1 MSFTIIRNDIAA
13 VRADA
18 IVNAANH
25 APVIGSGVDA
35 RLHLAAGPLLLEAR
49 KKIGFLSPGEAAVT
63 QAFALPARFVIH
75 AVTPH
80 WENGAKMEAQL
91 LRRAYDRCLELAVQQ
106 DCRSIAFPL
115 LAAGHHGFPRE
126 LALRIAT
133 SAFRDFL
140 EKQELEIILVVFDR
154 ESFQISKARFL
165 EVSACIDDALAE
177 TTAMFETLPESRDR
191 NRNRYPRQA
200 CALPDESAV
209 LSPSVPAFPTISSSP
224 APDLQELLREQDA
237 GFAETLVSLI
247 EKSGKKNSEIYKKA
261 NVDKKLFSKIV
272 NNIHYHP
279 SKPTAVAFAIA
290 LELDLEQT
298 KDLIGRAGF
307 ALTHSSK
314 FDIIIEY
321 FIRNH
326 NYDLFEINE
335 VLFSFDQVLLGV

>member
-1 MSFTIIRNDIAA
+1 MSFTIIRNDLAA

-25 APVIGSGVDA
+25 APAIGSGVDA
-35 RLHLAAGPLLLEAR
+35 RLHLAAGPQLLEAR

-63 QAFALPARFVIH
+63 EAFALPARFVIH

-80 WENGAKMEAQL
+80 WENGFKMEAQL
-91 LRRAYDRCLELAVQQ
+91 LRRAYDRCLQLALQRG
-106 DCRSIAFPL
+106 CRSIAFPL

-133 SAFRDFL
+133 AAFRDFL
-140 EKQELEIILVVFDR
+140 KEQELEIILVVFDR
-154 ESFQISKARFL
+154 ESFQISQARFSA
-165 EVSACIDDALAE
+165 VSACIDDAMAD
-177 TTAMFETLPESRDR
+177 TTAMFETLPEPLERSRSLYTCR
-191 NRNRYPRQA
+191 S
-200 CALPDESAV
+200 CGLPEEAEPL
-209 LSPSVPAFPTISSSP
+209 LSPA
-224 APDLQELLREQDA
+224 APDLQELLKEQDA

-247 EKSGKKNSEIYKKA
+247 EKSGRKNSEVYKKA

-272 NNIHYHP
+272 NNVNYHP

-307 ALTHSSK
+307 ALTHSSR

-321 FIRNH
+321 FIRSH

>member
-25 APVIGSGVDA
+25 APAIGSGVDA
-35 RLHLAAGPLLLEAR
+35 RLHLAAGPQLLEAR

-63 QAFALPARFVIH
+63 EAFALPARFVIH

-80 WENGAKMEAQL
+80 WENGARMEAQL
-91 LRRAYDRCLELAVQQ
+91 LRRAYDRCLELAVQRG
-106 DCRSIAFPL
+106 CRSIAFPL
-115 LAAGHHGFPRE
+115 LATGHHGFPRE

-133 SAFRDFL
+133 TAFRDFL

-154 ESFQISKARFL
+154 ESFQISKARFS
-165 EVSACIDDALAE
+165 EVSACIDDALAY
-177 TTAMFETLPESRDR
+177 TTAMFETLPRSRDR
-191 NRNRYPRQA
+191 NRRTFSCRS
-200 CALPDESAV
+200 CDLPDETEAPLLSA
-209 LSPSVPAFPTISSSP
+209 SS
-224 APDLQELLREQDA
+224 PDLQELLKEQDA
-237 GFAETLVSLI
+237 GFVETLVSLI

>member
-35 RLHLAAGPLLLEAR
+35 RLHLAAGPQLLEAR
-49 KKIGFLSPGEAAVT
+49 KKIGYLSPGEAAVT
-63 QAFALPARFVIH
+63 EAFALPARFVIH

-80 WENGAKMEAQL
+80 WENGSHLEVQL
-91 LRRAYDRCLELAVQQ
+91 LRKAYDRCLQLALQQ
-106 DCRSIAFPL
+106 GCHSIAFPL

-126 LALRIAT
+126 LALQIAT
-133 SAFRDFL
+133 GAFRDFL
-140 EKQELEIILVVFDR
+140 EEQELEITLVVFDR
-154 ESFQISKARFL
+154 ESFQISKTRFT
-165 EVSACIDDALAE
+165 EVSACIDDALAD

-191 NRNRYPRQA
+191 NRSVHTCRS
-200 CALPDESAV
+200 CALPDEEAM
-209 LSPSVPAFPTISSSP
+209 LSPS
-224 APDLQELLREQDA
+224 APDLQVLLREQDA
-237 GFAETLVSLI
+237 GFAETLVALI
-247 EKSGKKNSEIYKKA
+247 EKSGRKNSEIYKKA

-321 FIRNH
+321 FIRSR

>member
-1 MSFTIIRNDIAA
+1 MSFTIIRQDIAA

-25 APVIGSGVDA
+25 APAIGSGVDA
-35 RLHLAAGPLLLEAR
+35 RLHLAAGPQLLEAR

-63 QAFALPARFVIH
+63 EAFALPARFVIH

-80 WENGAKMEAQL
+80 WENGARMEAQL
-91 LRRAYDRCLELAVQQ
+91 LRKAYDRCLELAVQQ
-106 DCRSIAFPL
+106 GCRSIAFPL
-115 LAAGHHGFPRE
+115 LAAGHHGFPRD

-140 EKQELEIILVVFDR
+140 KEQELEIILVVFDR
-154 ESFQISKARFL
+154 ESFQISKARFSA
-165 EVSACIDDALAE
+165 VSACIDDALAE
-177 TTAMFETLPESRDR
+177 TTAMFEMLPRSRDR
-191 NRNRYPRQA
+191 SRVFDT
-200 CALPDESAV
+200 CHTCGLPEEAEP
-209 LSPSVPAFPTISSSP
+209 LLSSS
-224 APDLQELLREQDA
+224 APDLQALLREQDA

-247 EKSGKKNSEIYKKA
+247 QKSGKKNSEIYKKA